1 MQHSKGITVGTYVI
15 KSKRKLNNM
24 PICPTCKNC
33 KDRKICSNRKKVSKC
48 SICKNCKNA
57 ENCDLFYISYCS
69 KAVLNL
75 GRSEQT
81 GKELK
86 KTFTGKTE
94 DEALYK
100 LYQFKD
106 EVKKKGLPRNLIEKT
121 VVTIHSLG
129 MQMENIKLSRGKIG
143 TNAYR
148 TNMSTLKRI
157 VAYEF
162 ANIPIEKVSKEDIES
177 FLEDEREKSNS
188 IIKKDYG
195 MLARIYEYAEE
206 NDYIKKNYFR
216 GFNKIEK
223 TQSKIATKQVIP
235 MTFDEEKRFKEYLI
249 EDTNPYKNL
258 AIIQLFTGMRLG
270 EVLALNISDINL
282 KSNTIHVSKILTN
295 DENHK
300 PYIHESNLSQTKNG
314 ARLVQINDVFK
325 NSVIESISNAEINE
339 ENKDNLLF
347 CQSNGSLILESS
359 VNSYLKRVAKEIGL
373 SYWKEFSSHRL
384 RHTFATRCIEA
395 GISLPV
401 LQTLMGHHDIQT
413 TINEY
418 GKIFDFYQR
427 KEKEKYIN
435 YVTGRISESEAV

>member
-1 MQHSKGITVGTYVI
+1 MQHSKGITVGTYTI
-15 KSKRKLNNM
+15 KTKKKVNTL

-33 KDRKICSNRKKVSKC
+33 KDRKVCSNRKKFSKC
-48 SICKNCKNA
+48 SICKNCSNA
-57 ENCDLFYISYCS
+57 AECDIFYISSCS
-69 KAVLNL
+69 KAILNL
-75 GRSEQT
+75 GRSPQT
-81 GKELK
+81 GKEIK

-106 EVKKKGLPRNLIEKT
+106 TVKRNGLPKNILQKT
-121 VVTIHSLG
+121 MVTIYTLG
-129 MQMENIKLSRGKIG
+129 CQMEEIKKSRGKIG

-157 VAYEF
+157 SNYEF
-162 ANIPIEKVSKEDIES
+162 ANIPIEKVKRESIED
-177 FLEDEREKSNS
+177 FLEDERDKSNS

-195 MLARIYEYAEE
+195 MLARIFDYAEE
-206 NDYIKKNYFR
+206 SDYIKKNFFR

-223 TQSKIATKQVIP
+223 TQSKIATKQVNP
-235 MTFDEEKRFKEYLI
+235 MTFEEEKRFKEYLI
-249 EDTNPYKNL
+249 NNSHPYRNL
-258 AIIQLFTGMRLG
+258 VLIELYTGMRLG
-270 EVLALNISDINL
+270 ETIALNISDIDI
-282 KSNTIHVSKILTN
+282 KSNTIHVSKILTH

-300 PYIHESNLSQTKNG
+300 PYIHDSALSQTKDG
-314 ARLVQINDVFK
+314 ARLVQINDIFR
-325 NSVIESISNAEINE
+325 NNVIEAMTNAETNE
-339 ENKDNLLF
+339 YNKEKLLF
-347 CQSNGSLILESS
+347 CQDNGSLILESS
-359 VNSYLKRVAKEIGL
+359 VNSYLKKVAKKVGL
-373 SYWKEFSSHRL
+373 SYWKQFSSHRL

-418 GKIFDFYQR
+418 GKIFNFYQR

-435 YVTGRISESEAV
+435 YVTDGISEM

>member
-1 MQHSKGITVGTYVI
+1 MQHSKGITVGTYTV
-15 KSKRKLNNM
+15 KTKKKVNSL
-24 PICPTCKNC
+24 PICPTCKKC
-33 KDRKICSNRKKVSKC
+33 KDRKICSNRKKLSKC

-57 ENCDLFYISYCS
+57 DQCDIFYITTCS
-69 KAVLNL
+69 KAILNL
-75 GRSEQT
+75 GRSPQT
-81 GKELK
+81 GKEIK
-86 KTFTGKTE
+86 KSFTGKTE

-106 EVKKKGLPRNLIEKT
+106 EVKKNGLPRNIIQKS
-121 VVTIHSLG
+121 VVTIYSLG
-129 MQMENIKLSRGKIG
+129 CQMEDIKKSRGKIG

-157 VAYEF
+157 AEYDF
-162 ANIPIEKVSKEDIES
+162 ANIPIEKVKKEHIED
-177 FLEDEREKSNS
+177 FLEYERDKSNS

-195 MLARIYEYAEE
+195 MLARIYDYAEE
-206 NDYIKKNYFR
+206 NDYVKKNFFR

-223 TQSKIATKQVIP
+223 TQSKIATKQVTP
-235 MTFDEEKRFKEYLI
+235 MTFEEERRFKEYLAN
-249 EDTNPYKNL
+249 DTHPYKNL
-258 AIIQLFTGMRLG
+258 VIIELFTGMRLG
-270 EVLALNISDINL
+270 ECLALNISDVDIA
-282 KSNTIHVSKILTN
+282 SNTIRVSKILTH

-300 PYIHESNLSQTKNG
+300 PYIHESALSQTKDG

-325 NSVIESISNAEINE
+325 PNVIEAIETAKQNT
-339 ENKDNLLF
+339 ENTENLLF

-359 VNSYLKRVAKEIGL
+359 VNSYLKKVAKDVEL
-373 SYWKEFSSHRL
+373 SYWKQFSSHRL

-395 GISLPV
+395 GITLPV

-418 GKIFDFYQR
+418 GKVFNFYQR

-435 YVTGRISESEAV
+435 YVTAGISEM

>member
-1 MQHSKGITVGTYVI
+1 MQHSKGITVGTYPI
-15 KSKRKLNNM
+15 KTKKKVNTL

-33 KDRKICSNRKKVSKC
+33 KDRKICSNRKKFSKC
-48 SICKNCKNA
+48 SICKNCSNA
-57 ENCDLFYISYCS
+57 TECDIFYISSCS
-69 KAVLNL
+69 KAILNL
-75 GRSEQT
+75 GRSPQT
-81 GKELK
+81 GKEIK

-106 EVKKKGLPRNLIEKT
+106 NVKRNGLPKNILQKT
-121 VVTIHSLG
+121 MITIYTLG
-129 MQMENIKLSRGKIG
+129 CQMEEIKRSRGKIC

-157 VAYEF
+157 SNYDF
-162 ANIPIEKVSKEDIES
+162 ANIPIEKVKRESIED
-177 FLEDEREKSNS
+177 FLEDERDKSNS

-195 MLARIYEYAEE
+195 MLARIFDYAEE
-206 NDYIKKNYFR
+206 SDYFKKNFFR

-223 TQSKIATKQVIP
+223 TQSKIATKQVNP
-235 MTFDEEKRFKEYLI
+235 MTFEEEKRFKEYLI
-249 EDTNPYKNL
+249 NNSHPYRNL
-258 AIIQLFTGMRLG
+258 VLIELYTGMRLG
-270 EVLALNISDINL
+270 ETIALNISDIDI
-282 KSNTIHVSKILTN
+282 KSNTIRVSKILTH

-300 PYIHESNLSQTKNG
+300 PYIHDSALSQTKDG
-314 ARLVQINDVFK
+314 ARLVQINDIFR
-325 NSVIESISNAEINE
+325 NNVIEAMTNAETNE
-339 ENKDNLLF
+339 YNKEKLLF
-347 CQSNGSLILESS
+347 CQDNGSLILESS
-359 VNSYLKRVAKEIGL
+359 VNSYLKKVAKEVGL
-373 SYWKEFSSHRL
+373 SYWKQFSSHRL

-418 GKIFDFYQR
+418 GKIFNFYQR

-435 YVTGRISESEAV
+435 YVTDGISEM

>member
-1 MQHSKGITVGTYVI
+1 MQHSKGITVGTYTI
-15 KSKRKLNNM
+15 KTKKKVNTL

-33 KDRKICSNRKKVSKC
+33 KDRKVCSNRKKLSKC
-48 SICKNCKNA
+48 SICKNCSNA
-57 ENCDLFYISYCS
+57 AECDIFYISSCS
-69 KAVLNL
+69 KAILNL
-75 GRSEQT
+75 GRSPQT
-81 GKELK
+81 GKEIK

-106 EVKKKGLPRNLIEKT
+106 NVKRNGLPKNILQKT
-121 VVTIHSLG
+121 MVTIYTLG
-129 MQMENIKLSRGKIG
+129 CQMEEIKKSRGKIG

-157 VAYEF
+157 SNYDF
-162 ANIPIEKVSKEDIES
+162 ANIPIEKVKRESIED
-177 FLEDEREKSNS
+177 FLEDERNKSNS

-195 MLARIYEYAEE
+195 MLARIFDYAEE
-206 NDYIKKNYFR
+206 SDYIKKNFFR

-223 TQSKIATKQVIP
+223 TQSKIATKQVNP
-235 MTFDEEKRFKEYLI
+235 MTFEEEKRFKEYLI
-249 EDTNPYKNL
+249 NDSHPYRNL
-258 AIIQLFTGMRLG
+258 VLIELYTGMRLG
-270 EVLALNISDINL
+270 ETIALNISDIDI
-282 KSNTIHVSKILTN
+282 KSNTIRVSKILTH

-300 PYIHESNLSQTKNG
+300 PYIHDSTLSQTKDG
-314 ARLVQINDVFK
+314 ARLVQINDIFR
-325 NSVIESISNAEINE
+325 NNVIEAMTNAEANE
-339 ENKDNLLF
+339 YNKEKLLF
-347 CQSNGSLILESS
+347 CQDNGSLILESS
-359 VNSYLKRVAKEIGL
+359 VNSYLKKVAKEVGL
-373 SYWKEFSSHRL
+373 SYWRQFSSHRL

-418 GKIFDFYQR
+418 GKIFNFYQR

-435 YVTGRISESEAV
+435 YVTDGISEM

>member
-1 MQHSKGITVGTYVI
+1 MQHSKGITVGTYTI
-15 KSKRKLNNM
+15 KTKKKVNTL

-33 KDRKICSNRKKVSKC
+33 KDRSICSNRKKLTKC
-48 SICKNCKNA
+48 SICKNCSNA
-57 ENCDLFYISYCS
+57 TECDIYYISSCS
-69 KAVLNL
+69 KAILNL
-75 GRSEQT
+75 GRSPQT
-81 GKELK
+81 GKEIK

-106 EVKKKGLPRNLIEKT
+106 NVKRNGLPKNILQKT
-121 VVTIHSLG
+121 MVTIYSLG
-129 MQMENIKLSRGKIG
+129 CQMEEIKKSRGKIG

-157 VAYEF
+157 SNYDF
-162 ANIPIEKVSKEDIES
+162 ANIPIEKVKRESIED
-177 FLEDEREKSNS
+177 FLEDERNKSNS

-195 MLARIYEYAEE
+195 MLARIFDYAEE
-206 NDYIKKNYFR
+206 SDYIKKNFFR

-223 TQSKIATKQVIP
+223 TQSKIATKQVNP
-235 MTFDEEKRFKEYLI
+235 MTFEEEKRFKEYLI
-249 EDTNPYKNL
+249 NDSHPYRNL
-258 AIIQLFTGMRLG
+258 VLIELYTGMRLG
-270 EVLALNISDINL
+270 ETIALNISDIDI
-282 KSNTIHVSKILTN
+282 KSNTIRVSKILTH

-300 PYIHESNLSQTKNG
+300 PYIHDSTLSQTKDG
-314 ARLVQINDVFK
+314 ARLVQINDIFR
-325 NSVIESISNAEINE
+325 NNVIEAMTNAEANE
-339 ENKDNLLF
+339 YNKEKLLF
-347 CQSNGSLILESS
+347 CQDNGSLILESS
-359 VNSYLKRVAKEIGL
+359 VNSYLKKVAKEVGL
-373 SYWKEFSSHRL
+373 SYWRQFSSHRL

-418 GKIFDFYQR
+418 GKIFNFYQR

-435 YVTGRISESEAV
+435 YVTDGISEM

>member
-1 MQHSKGITVGTYVI
+1 MQHSKGITVGTYTV
-15 KSKRKLNNM
+15 KTKKKVNNL
-24 PICPTCKNC
+24 PICPTCKKC
-33 KDRKICSNRKKVSKC
+33 KDRKICSNRKKLTKC
-48 SICKNCKNA
+48 SICKNCTNA
-57 ENCDLFYISYCS
+57 EDCDIFYISTCS
-69 KAVLNL
+69 KAILNL
-75 GRSEQT
+75 GRSPQT
-81 GKELK
+81 GKEIK
-86 KTFTGKTE
+86 KSFTGKTE

-106 EVKKKGLPRNLIEKT
+106 EIKKNGLPRNIIEKS
-121 VVTIHSLG
+121 VATIYSLG
-129 MQMENIKLSRGKIG
+129 MQMEEIKKSRGKIG

-157 VAYEF
+157 ANYDF
-162 ANIPIEKVSKEDIES
+162 ANLPIEKVKREHIED
-177 FLEDEREKSNS
+177 FLEAEMDKSNS

-195 MLARIYEYAEE
+195 MLARIYDYAEE
-206 NDYIKKNYFR
+206 NDYIKKNFFR

-223 TQSKIATKQVIP
+223 TQSKIATKQVNP
-235 MTFDEEKRFKEYLI
+235 MTFDEEKRFKEYLMN
-249 EDTNPYKNL
+249 DMHPYKNL
-258 AIIQLFTGMRLG
+258 VVIELYTGMRLG
-270 EVLALNISDINL
+270 EALALNISDVDIV
-282 KSNTIHVSKILTN
+282 SNTIHVSKILTH

-300 PYIHESNLSQTKNG
+300 PYIHDSALSQTKDG
-314 ARLVQINDVFK
+314 ARLVQINDIFK
-325 NSVIESISNAEINE
+325 NNVIEAIKDAELNE
-339 ENKDNLLF
+339 DNKENLLF

-359 VNSYLKRVAKEIGL
+359 VNSYLKKVAKEIGL

-418 GKIFDFYQR
+418 GKVFNFYQR

-435 YVTGRISESEAV
+435 YVTAGISEM

>member
-1 MQHSKGITVGTYVI
+1 MQHSKGITVGTYTV
-15 KSKRKLNNM
+15 KTKKKVNNL
-24 PICPTCKNC
+24 PICPTCKKC
-33 KDRKICSNRKKVSKC
+33 KDRKICSNRKKLTKC
-48 SICKNCKNA
+48 SICKNCTNA
-57 ENCDLFYISYCS
+57 ENCDIFYISTCS
-69 KAVLNL
+69 KAILNL
-75 GRSEQT
+75 GRSPQT
-81 GKELK
+81 GKEIK
-86 KTFTGKTE
+86 KSFTGKTE

-106 EVKKKGLPRNLIEKT
+106 EIKKNGLPRNIIEKS
-121 VVTIHSLG
+121 VVTIYSLG
-129 MQMENIKLSRGKIG
+129 MQMEEIKKSRGKIG

-157 VAYEF
+157 ANYDF
-162 ANIPIEKVSKEDIES
+162 ANLPIEKVKREHIEN
-177 FLEDEREKSNS
+177 FLKVEMDKSNS

-195 MLARIYEYAEE
+195 MLARIYDYAEE
-206 NDYIKKNYFR
+206 NDYIKKNFFR

-223 TQSKIATKQVIP
+223 TQSKIATKQVNP
-235 MTFDEEKRFKEYLI
+235 MTFDEEKRFKEYLMN
-249 EDTNPYKNL
+249 DMHPYKNL
-258 AIIQLFTGMRLG
+258 VVIELYTGMRLG
-270 EVLALNISDINL
+270 EALALNISDVDIV
-282 KSNTIHVSKILTN
+282 SNTIHVSKILTH

-300 PYIHESNLSQTKNG
+300 PYIHDSALSQTKDG
-314 ARLVQINDVFK
+314 ARLVQINDIFK
-325 NSVIESISNAEINE
+325 NNVIEAIKDAELNE
-339 ENKDNLLF
+339 DNKENLLF

-359 VNSYLKRVAKEIGL
+359 VNSYLKKVAKEIGL

-418 GKIFDFYQR
+418 GKVFNFYQR

-435 YVTGRISESEAV
+435 YVTAGISEM

>member
-1 MQHSKGITVGTYVI
+1 MQHSKGITVGTYTI
-15 KSKRKLNNM
+15 KTKKKVNAL

-33 KDRKICSNRKKVSKC
+33 KDRKVCSNRKKLSKC
-48 SICKNCKNA
+48 SICKNCSNA
-57 ENCDLFYISYCS
+57 AECDIFYISSCS
-69 KAVLNL
+69 KAILNL
-75 GRSEQT
+75 GRSPQT
-81 GKELK
+81 GKEIK

-106 EVKKKGLPRNLIEKT
+106 NVKRNGLPKNILQKT
-121 VVTIHSLG
+121 MVTIYTLG
-129 MQMENIKLSRGKIG
+129 CQMEEIKKSRGKIG

-157 VAYEF
+157 SNYDF
-162 ANIPIEKVSKEDIES
+162 ANIPIEKVKRESIED
-177 FLEDEREKSNS
+177 FLEDERNKSNS

-195 MLARIYEYAEE
+195 MLARIFDYAEE
-206 NDYIKKNYFR
+206 SDYIKKNFFR

-223 TQSKIATKQVIP
+223 TQSKIATKQVNP
-235 MTFDEEKRFKEYLI
+235 MTFEEEKRFKEYLI
-249 EDTNPYKNL
+249 NDSHPYRNL
-258 AIIQLFTGMRLG
+258 VLIELYTGMRLG
-270 EVLALNISDINL
+270 ETIALNISDIDI
-282 KSNTIHVSKILTN
+282 KSNTIRVSKILTH

-300 PYIHESNLSQTKNG
+300 PYIHDSTLSQTKDG
-314 ARLVQINDVFK
+314 ARLVQINDIFR
-325 NSVIESISNAEINE
+325 NNVIEAMTNAEANE
-339 ENKDNLLF
+339 YNKEKLLF
-347 CQSNGSLILESS
+347 CQDNGSLILESS
-359 VNSYLKRVAKEIGL
+359 VNSYLKKVAKEVGL
-373 SYWKEFSSHRL
+373 SYWRQFSSHRL

-418 GKIFDFYQR
+418 GKIFNFYQR

-435 YVTGRISESEAV
+435 YVTDGISEM

>member
-1 MQHSKGITVGTYVI
+1 MQHSKGITVGTYTI
-15 KSKRKLNNM
+15 KTKKKVNTL

-33 KDRKICSNRKKVSKC
+33 KDRKVCSNRKKLSKC
-48 SICKNCKNA
+48 SICKNCSNA
-57 ENCDLFYISYCS
+57 AECDIFYISSCS
-69 KAVLNL
+69 KAILNL
-75 GRSEQT
+75 GRSPQT
-81 GKELK
+81 GKEIK

-106 EVKKKGLPRNLIEKT
+106 NVKRNGLPKNILQKT
-121 VVTIHSLG
+121 MVTIYTLG
-129 MQMENIKLSRGKIG
+129 CQMEEIKKSRGKIG

-157 VAYEF
+157 SNYDF
-162 ANIPIEKVSKEDIES
+162 ANIPIEKVKRESIED
-177 FLEDEREKSNS
+177 FLEDERNKSNS

-195 MLARIYEYAEE
+195 MLARIFDYAEE
-206 NDYIKKNYFR
+206 SDYIKKNFFR

-223 TQSKIATKQVIP
+223 TQSKIATKQVNP
-235 MTFDEEKRFKEYLI
+235 MTFEEEKRFKEYLI
-249 EDTNPYKNL
+249 NDSHPYRNL
-258 AIIQLFTGMRLG
+258 VLIELYTGMRLG
-270 EVLALNISDINL
+270 ETIALNISDIDI
-282 KSNTIHVSKILTN
+282 KSNTIRVSKILTH

-300 PYIHESNLSQTKNG
+300 PYIHDSTLSQTKDG
-314 ARLVQINDVFK
+314 ARLVQINDIFR
-325 NSVIESISNAEINE
+325 NNVIEAMTNAEANE
-339 ENKDNLLF
+339 YNKEKLLF
-347 CQSNGSLILESS
+347 CQDNGSLILESS

-373 SYWKEFSSHRL
+373 SYWKQFSSHRL

-418 GKIFDFYQR
+418 GKVFNFYQR

-435 YVTGRISESEAV
+435 YVTDGISEM

>member
-1 MQHSKGITVGTYVI
+1 MQHSKGITVGTYTV
-15 KSKRKLNNM
+15 KTKKKVNNL
-24 PICPTCKNC
+24 PICPTCKKC
-33 KDRKICSNRKKVSKC
+33 KDRKICSNRKKLTKC
-48 SICKNCKNA
+48 SICKNCTNA
-57 ENCDLFYISYCS
+57 ENCDIFYISTCS
-69 KAVLNL
+69 KAILNL
-75 GRSEQT
+75 GRSPQT
-81 GKELK
+81 GKEIK
-86 KTFTGKTE
+86 KSFTGKTE

-106 EVKKKGLPRNLIEKT
+106 EIKKNGLPRNIIEKS
-121 VVTIHSLG
+121 VVTIYSLG
-129 MQMENIKLSRGKIG
+129 MQMEEIKKSRGKIG

-157 VAYEF
+157 ANYDF
-162 ANIPIEKVSKEDIES
+162 ANLPIEKVKREHIED
-177 FLEDEREKSNS
+177 FLEAEMDKSNS

-195 MLARIYEYAEE
+195 MLARIYDYAEE
-206 NDYIKKNYFR
+206 NDYIKKNFFR

-223 TQSKIATKQVIP
+223 TQSKIATKQVNP
-235 MTFDEEKRFKEYLI
+235 MTFDEEKRFKEYLMN
-249 EDTNPYKNL
+249 DMHPYKNL
-258 AIIQLFTGMRLG
+258 VVIELYTGMRLG
-270 EVLALNISDINL
+270 EALALNISDVDIV
-282 KSNTIHVSKILTN
+282 SNTIHVSKILTH

-300 PYIHESNLSQTKNG
+300 PYIHDSALSQTKDG
-314 ARLVQINDVFK
+314 ARLVQINDIFK
-325 NSVIESISNAEINE
+325 NNVIEAIKDAKLNE
-339 ENKDNLLF
+339 DNKENLLF

-359 VNSYLKRVAKEIGL
+359 VNSYLKKVAKEIGL

-418 GKIFDFYQR
+418 GKVFNFYQR

-435 YVTGRISESEAV
+435 YVTAGISEM

>member
-1 MQHSKGITVGTYVI
+1 MQHSKGITVGTYTI
-15 KSKRKLNNM
+15 KTKKKVNTL

-33 KDRKICSNRKKVSKC
+33 KDRKVCSNRKKLSKC
-48 SICKNCKNA
+48 SICKNCSNA
-57 ENCDLFYISYCS
+57 AECDIFYISSCS
-69 KAVLNL
+69 KAILNL
-75 GRSEQT
+75 GRSPQT
-81 GKELK
+81 GKEIK

-106 EVKKKGLPRNLIEKT
+106 NVKRNGLPKNILQKT
-121 VVTIHSLG
+121 MVTIYTLG
-129 MQMENIKLSRGKIG
+129 CQMEEIKMSRGKIG

-157 VAYEF
+157 SNYDF
-162 ANIPIEKVSKEDIES
+162 ANIPIEKVKRESIED

-195 MLARIYEYAEE
+195 MLARIFDYAEE
-206 NDYIKKNYFR
+206 SDYVKKNFFR

-223 TQSKIATKQVIP
+223 TQSKIATKQVNP
-235 MTFDEEKRFKEYLI
+235 MTFEEEKRFKEYLI
-249 EDTNPYKNL
+249 SNSHPYRNL
-258 AIIQLFTGMRLG
+258 VLIELYTGMRLG
-270 EVLALNISDINL
+270 ETIALNISDIDI
-282 KSNTIHVSKILTN
+282 KSNTIHVSKILTH

-300 PYIHESNLSQTKNG
+300 PYIHDSALSQTKDG
-314 ARLVQINDVFK
+314 ARLVQINDIFR
-325 NSVIESISNAEINE
+325 NNVIEAMTNAETNE
-339 ENKDNLLF
+339 YNKEKLLF
-347 CQSNGSLILESS
+347 CQDNGSLILESS
-359 VNSYLKRVAKEIGL
+359 VNSYLKKVAKEVGL
-373 SYWKEFSSHRL
+373 SYWKQFSSHRL

-418 GKIFDFYQR
+418 GKIFNFYQR

-435 YVTGRISESEAV
+435 YVTDGICEM

>member
-1 MQHSKGITVGTYVI
+1 MQHSKGITVGTYAI
-15 KSKRKLNNM
+15 KTKKKVNTL

-33 KDRKICSNRKKVSKC
+33 SNA
-48 SICKNCKNA
+48 A
-57 ENCDLFYISYCS
+57 ECDIYYISSCS
-69 KAVLNL
+69 KAILNL
-75 GRSEQT
+75 GRSPQT
-81 GKELK
+81 GKEIK

-106 EVKKKGLPRNLIEKT
+106 NVKRNGLPKNIVQKT
-121 VVTIHSLG
+121 MVTIYSLG
-129 MQMENIKLSRGKIG
+129 CQMEEIKKSRGKIG

-157 VAYEF
+157 SNYEF
-162 ANIPIEKVSKEDIES
+162 SNIPIEKVKRESIED
-177 FLEDEREKSNS
+177 FLEDERDKSNS

-195 MLARIYEYAEE
+195 MLARIFDYAEE
-206 NDYIKKNYFR
+206 NDYIKKNFFR

-223 TQSKIATKQVIP
+223 TQSKIATKQVNP
-235 MTFDEEKRFKEYLI
+235 MTFDEEKRFKEYLMN
-249 EDTNPYKNL
+249 DTHPYKNL
-258 AIIQLFTGMRLG
+258 VLIELYTGMRLG
-270 EVLALNISDINL
+270 ETLALDISDIDI
-282 KSNTIHVSKILTN
+282 KSDTIRVSKILTH

-300 PYIHESNLSQTKNG
+300 PYIHDSALSQTKDG
-314 ARLVQINDVFK
+314 ARLVQINNIFR
-325 NSVIESISNAEINE
+325 NNVIEAMTNAEANE
-339 ENKDNLLF
+339 YNKEKLLF
-347 CQSNGSLILESS
+347 CQDNGSLIFESS
-359 VNSYLKRVAKEIGL
+359 VNSYLKKVAKEVGL
-373 SYWKEFSSHRL
+373 SYWKQFSSHRL

-418 GKIFDFYQR
+418 GKVFNFYQR

-435 YVTGRISESEAV
+435 YVTDGISEI

>member
-1 MQHSKGITVGTYVI
+1 LQHSKGITVGTYTI
-15 KSKRKLNNM
+15 KTKKKVNTL

-33 KDRKICSNRKKVSKC
+33 KDRSICSNRKKLTKC
-48 SICKNCKNA
+48 SICKNCANA
-57 ENCDLFYISYCS
+57 EQCDIYYISSCS
-69 KAVLNL
+69 KAILNL
-75 GRSEQT
+75 GRSPQT
-81 GKELK
+81 GKEIK

-106 EVKKKGLPRNLIEKT
+106 EVKRNGLPRNIIEKS
-121 VVTIHSLG
+121 VVTIYSLG
-129 MQMENIKLSRGKIG
+129 TQMEEIKKFRGKIG

-157 VAYEF
+157 KDYEF
-162 ANIPIEKVSKEDIES
+162 SNIPIEKVKREQIED
-177 FLEDEREKSNS
+177 FLEDERDKSNS

-195 MLARIYEYAEE
+195 MLARIYDYAEE
-206 NDYIKKNYFR
+206 NDYIKKNFFR

-223 TQSKIATKQVIP
+223 TQSKIATKQITP
-235 MTFDEEKRFKEYLI
+235 MTFDEEKRFKQYLMN
-249 EDTNPYKNL
+249 DTHPYKNL
-258 AIIQLFTGMRLG
+258 VLIELYTGMRLG
-270 EVLALNISDINL
+270 ETLALNVSDVDIT
-282 KSNTIHVSKILTN
+282 SNTIRVSKILTH

-300 PYIHESNLSQTKNG
+300 PYIHDSALSQTKDG
-314 ARLVQINDVFK
+314 ARLVQINEVFK
-325 NSVIESISNAEINE
+325 SNVIEAIENANLNE
-339 ENKDNLLF
+339 DNKENLLF
-347 CQSNGSLILESS
+347 CQDNGSLILESS
-359 VNSYLKRVAKEIGL
+359 VNSYLKRVAKEVGL
-373 SYWKEFSSHRL
+373 SYWKDFSSHRL

-418 GKIFDFYQR
+418 GKVFNFYQR

-435 YVTGRISESEAV
+435 YVTDGISEM

>member
-1 MQHSKGITVGTYVI
+1 MQHSKGITVGTYTV
-15 KSKRKLNNM
+15 KTKKKVNSL
-24 PICPTCKNC
+24 PICPTCKKC
-33 KDRKICSNRKKVSKC
+33 KDRKICSNRKKLSKC

-57 ENCDLFYISYCS
+57 DQCDIFYITTCS
-69 KAVLNL
+69 KAILNL
-75 GRSEQT
+75 GRSPQT
-81 GKELK
+81 GKEIK
-86 KTFTGKTE
+86 KSFTGKTE

-106 EVKKKGLPRNLIEKT
+106 EVKKNGLPRNIIQKS
-121 VVTIHSLG
+121 VVTIYSLG
-129 MQMENIKLSRGKIG
+129 CQMEDIKKSRGKIG

-157 VAYEF
+157 AEYDF
-162 ANIPIEKVSKEDIES
+162 ANIPIEKVKKEQIED
-177 FLEDEREKSNS
+177 FLEDERDKSNS

-195 MLARIYEYAEE
+195 MLARIYDYAEE
-206 NDYIKKNYFR
+206 NDYIKKNFFR

-223 TQSKIATKQVIP
+223 TQSKIATKQVTP
-235 MTFDEEKRFKEYLI
+235 MTFDEERKFKEYLAN
-249 EDTNPYKNL
+249 DTHPYKNL
-258 AIIQLFTGMRLG
+258 VIIELFTGMRLG
-270 EVLALNISDINL
+270 ECLALNISDVDIA
-282 KSNTIHVSKILTN
+282 SNTIRVSKILTH

-300 PYIHESNLSQTKNG
+300 PYIHESALSQTKDG

-325 NSVIESISNAEINE
+325 PNVIEAIETAKQNT
-339 ENKDNLLF
+339 ENTENLLF

-359 VNSYLKRVAKEIGL
+359 VNSYLKKVAKDVEL
-373 SYWKEFSSHRL
+373 SYWKQFSSHRL

-395 GISLPV
+395 GITLPV

-418 GKIFDFYQR
+418 GKVFNFYQR

-435 YVTGRISESEAV
+435 YVTAGISEM

>member
-1 MQHSKGITVGTYVI
+1 MQHSKGITVGTYTV
-15 KSKRKLNNM
+15 KTKKKVNNL
-24 PICPTCKNC
+24 PICPTCKKC
-33 KDRKICSNRKKVSKC
+33 KDRKICSNRKKLTKC
-48 SICKNCKNA
+48 SICKNCTNA
-57 ENCDLFYISYCS
+57 EDCDIFYISTCS
-69 KAVLNL
+69 KAILNL
-75 GRSEQT
+75 GRSPQT
-81 GKELK
+81 GKEIK
-86 KTFTGKTE
+86 KSFTGKTE

-106 EVKKKGLPRNLIEKT
+106 EIKKNGLPRNIIEKS
-121 VVTIHSLG
+121 VVTIYSLG
-129 MQMENIKLSRGKIG
+129 MQMEEIKKSRGKIG

-157 VAYEF
+157 ANYDF
-162 ANIPIEKVSKEDIES
+162 ANLPIEKVKREHIED
-177 FLEDEREKSNS
+177 FLEAEMDKSNS

-195 MLARIYEYAEE
+195 MLARIYDYAEE
-206 NDYIKKNYFR
+206 NDYIKKNFFR

-223 TQSKIATKQVIP
+223 TQSKIATKQVNP
-235 MTFDEEKRFKEYLI
+235 MTFDEEKRFKEYLMN
-249 EDTNPYKNL
+249 DMHPYKNL
-258 AIIQLFTGMRLG
+258 VVIELYTGMRLG
-270 EVLALNISDINL
+270 EALALNISDVDIV
-282 KSNTIHVSKILTN
+282 SNTIHVSKILTH

-300 PYIHESNLSQTKNG
+300 PYIHDSALSQTKDG
-314 ARLVQINDVFK
+314 ARLVQINDIFK
-325 NSVIESISNAEINE
+325 NNVIEAIKDAELNE
-339 ENKDNLLF
+339 DNKENLLF

-359 VNSYLKRVAKEIGL
+359 VNSYLKKVAKEIGL

-418 GKIFDFYQR
+418 GKVFNFYQR

-435 YVTGRISESEAV
+435 YVTAGISEM

>member
-1 MQHSKGITVGTYVI
+1 MQHSKGITVGTYTI
-15 KSKRKLNNM
+15 KTKKKVNAL

-33 KDRKICSNRKKVSKC
+33 KDRKVCSNRKKLSKC
-48 SICKNCKNA
+48 SICKNCSNA
-57 ENCDLFYISYCS
+57 AECDIFYISSCS
-69 KAVLNL
+69 KAILNL
-75 GRSEQT
+75 GRSPQT
-81 GKELK
+81 GKEIK

-106 EVKKKGLPRNLIEKT
+106 NVKRNGLPKNILQKT
-121 VVTIHSLG
+121 MVTIYTLG
-129 MQMENIKLSRGKIG
+129 CQMEEIKKSRGKIG

-157 VAYEF
+157 SNYDF
-162 ANIPIEKVSKEDIES
+162 ANIPIEKVKRESIED
-177 FLEDEREKSNS
+177 FLEDERNKSNS

-195 MLARIYEYAEE
+195 MLARIFDYAEE
-206 NDYIKKNYFR
+206 SDYIKKNFFR

-223 TQSKIATKQVIP
+223 TQSKIATKQVNP
-235 MTFDEEKRFKEYLI
+235 MTFEEEKRFKEYLI
-249 EDTNPYKNL
+249 NNSHPYRNL
-258 AIIQLFTGMRLG
+258 VLIELYTGMRLG
-270 EVLALNISDINL
+270 ETLALNISDIDI
-282 KSNTIHVSKILTN
+282 KSNTIRVSKILTH

-300 PYIHESNLSQTKNG
+300 PYIHDSALSQTKDG
-314 ARLVQINDVFK
+314 ARLVQINDIFR
-325 NSVIESISNAEINE
+325 NNVIEAITNAEANE
-339 ENKDNLLF
+339 YNKEKLLF
-347 CQSNGSLILESS
+347 CQDNGSLILESS
-359 VNSYLKRVAKEIGL
+359 VNSYLKKVAKEVGL
-373 SYWKEFSSHRL
+373 SYWKQFSSHRL

-418 GKIFDFYQR
+418 GKIFNFYQR

-435 YVTGRISESEAV
+435 YVTDGISEM